1 MQVTLFKALKSI
13 KVGDDQATAV
23 VEQLEEFMA
32 LKIKEANAA
41 LEAQNKA
48 LESKIDGL
56 KTQLTILSIMLR
68 VRYSPSSSNE
78 QREGFGPPFFCFVP
92 QTRPPC

>member
-1 MQVTLFKALKSI
+1 MQVTLFKALKSV
-13 KVGDDQATAV
+13 KMSDDQATAV

-48 LESKIDGL
+48 LESKIDGM
-56 KTQLTILSIMLR
+56 KTQLTILSFMLG
-68 VRYSPSSSNE
+68 VISLAVLA
-78 QREGFGPPFFCFVP
+78 GPILAKLIK
-92 QTRPPC
+92 

>member
-56 KTQLTILSIMLR
+56 KTQLTILSIMLW
-68 VRYSPSSSNE
+68 VISLASLA
-78 QREGFGPPFFCFVP
+78 GPILAKLIK
-92 QTRPPC
+92 